1 MATLLPWLIMSNYSL
16 IIKKILHRLLMSNFS
31 YEIVLT
37 LIVDVSEEN

>member
-1 MATLLPWLIMSNYSL
+1 MATLLPWLVMSNYSL
-16 IIKKILHRLLMSNFS
+16 DMKIFLPRLLMSNFS